1 MKAHRY
7 LTHRKRLLDLE
18 DSLQHFLRGA
28 RRLRPALGPLL
39 YQLPPQFGKSPEN
52 TQRLEQFLAAL
63 PGDLMHAVEFRN
75 PSWWKDDEAFCLLRR
90 YRVAFVWHDMGGV
103 DVPLQVTAPF
113 AYLRFH
119 GAGQAYRGA
128 YPDQRLFEM
137 ASRIARLGVDSAWA
151 YFNNDAEGHAFRNAI
166 TLRDILSAP
175 SLPGGAA
182 AGL

>member
-7 LTHRKRLLDLE
+7 LTHRKRLLHIE
-18 DSLQHFLRGA
+18 DSLDRFLRGA
-28 RRLRPALGPLL
+28 RRLGPALGPLL

-52 TQRLEQFLAAL
+52 ARRLEQFLAAL
-63 PGDLMHAVEFRN
+63 PADLMHAVEFRN

-90 YRVAFVWHDMGGV
+90 HGVAFVWHDMGGA

-119 GAGQAYRGA
+119 GSGETYGGA

-137 ASRIARLGVDSAWA
+137 ARRIACLHVDSAWA
-151 YFNNDAEGHAFRNAI
+151 YFNNDAEGHAVRNAI

-175 SLPGGAA
+175 SRPDGAD